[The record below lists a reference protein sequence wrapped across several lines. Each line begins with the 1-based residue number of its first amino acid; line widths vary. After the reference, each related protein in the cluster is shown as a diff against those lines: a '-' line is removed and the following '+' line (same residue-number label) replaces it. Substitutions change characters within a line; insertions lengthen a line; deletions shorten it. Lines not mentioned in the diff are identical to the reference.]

1 MQEEGMM
8 GGKRGTATIPQADRH
23 DEAREATDQERL
35 AADLRQL
42 YDLLERERID
52 EARRYVKELE
62 QRWPDAERVQHYA
75 HVLAPPVAQSRPD
88 LKTRSM
94 HRELAWVREHAH
106 EYPGCWLSVFEDQLV
121 AADPDLQVVLA
132 KTREAL
138 GHADVLAVRAPK
150 RSDAR

>member
-1 MQEEGMM
+1 MAR
-8 GGKRGTATIPQADRH
+8 KRGSATVPPVESATAVEQ
-23 DEAREATDQERL
+23 ATDRERL
-35 AADLRQL
+35 AADLRHL
-42 YDLLERERID
+42 NDLLERERIE
-52 EARRYVKELE
+52 EARRYVKELQ

-75 HVLAPPVAQSRPD
+75 HVLAPPVARSRPD
-88 LKTRSM
+88 LKTRPM

-106 EYPGCWLSVFEDQLV
+106 EHPGCWLAVFEDRLV

-138 GHADVLAVRAPK
+138 GHENVLVVQAPK